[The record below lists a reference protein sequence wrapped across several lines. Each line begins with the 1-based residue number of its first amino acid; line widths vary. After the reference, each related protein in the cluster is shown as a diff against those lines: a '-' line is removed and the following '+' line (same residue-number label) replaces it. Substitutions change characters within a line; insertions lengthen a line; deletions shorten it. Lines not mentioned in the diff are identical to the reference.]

1 MLLYHIRRIIDDDKF
16 KFGRKG
22 EILIVM
28 PFVQHFEMPAD
39 DVDRAQR
46 FYKDV
51 FGWEMQKWS
60 NLENPEKD
68 YWYFETKDDKGNTGI
83 GGGMMKRQSPEHTVT
98 NYITVSDIDEY
109 TSKLEQAGGKVI
121 VPKTKIPY
129 MGFYAVFLD
138 SENNMFGLYE
148 SNK

>member
-1 MLLYHIRRIIDDDKF
+1 MLLYRILCIIDDDRF
-16 KFGRKG
+16 NLGRKG
-22 EILIVM
+22 EIILVM
-28 PFVQHFEMPAD
+28 PIIQHFEMPAD
-39 DVDRAQR
+39 DVDRAQK

-51 FGWEMQKWS
+51 FGWEMHKW
-60 NLENPEKD
+60 NNPENPEKD
-68 YWYFETKDDKGNTGI
+68 YWYFETKDDNGNTGI

-98 NYITVSDIDEY
+98 NYITVSAIDEY

-121 VPKTKIPY
+121 IPKTKIPD

>member
-1 MLLYHIRRIIDDDKF
+1 MPII
-16 KFGRKG
+16 
-22 EILIVM
+22 
-28 PFVQHFEMPAD
+28 QHFEMPAD
-39 DVDRAQR
+39 DVDRAQK

-51 FGWEMQKWS
+51 FGWKMHKW
-60 NLENPEKD
+60 NNPENPEKD
-68 YWYFETKDDKGNTGI
+68 YWYFETKDDNGNTGI

-98 NYITVSDIDEY
+98 NYITVSAIDEY

-121 VPKTKIPY
+121 IPKTKIPD

>member
-1 MLLYHIRRIIDDDKF
+1 MLLYHIRRIIDDERF
-16 KFGRKG
+16 KLGRKR
-22 EILIVM
+22 EILLDM
-28 PFVQHFEMPAD
+28 PIVQHFEIPAD
-39 DVDRAQR
+39 DVDRSQR
-46 FYKDV
+46 FYKEV
-51 FGWEMQKWS
+51 FGWEMQKW
-60 NLENPEKD
+60 NNPENPEKD

-98 NYITVSDIDEY
+98 NYITVSAIDEY

-121 VPKTKIPY
+121 IPKTKIPD

-148 SNK
+148 FNK